1 MSGAEGGQ
9 HGGIEAVG
17 LGALAAAA
25 SKVADLARVD
35 DTERLASGVEAGE
48 DGTFPTAGSFA
59 NDLHGLAGS
68 AYLGEES
75 GTTRRV
81 MGKAGGLALEVE
93 IEGGFGDIKSGVDER
108 RVHG

>member
-25 SKVADLARVD
+25 GEVADLARVD
-35 DTERLASGVEAGE
+35 DTERLASSVEASQ
-48 DGTFPTAGSFA
+48 DGAFPAAGSFA
-59 NDLHGLAGS
+59 NDLHGLVGG
-68 AYLGEES
+68 AYLGEER
-75 GTTRRV
+75 GTARRI

-93 IEGGFGDIKSGVDER
+93 IEGGFGDIESGVDER